1 MFGQR
6 TVALTH
12 KKAKLLFSTLW
23 RSCLENW
30 CFRRFEKFC
39 CISFGGIVRANFCPL
54 FTNPSDISSMILS
67 KYSFGSTTIGFS
79 FCHCCYA
86 VKDCSAVGI
95 ISFDIVEKVYVYWND
110 ICLKMGTLVTNI

>member
-1 MFGQR
+1 M
-6 TVALTH
+6 
-12 KKAKLLFSTLW
+12 
-23 RSCLENW
+23 ENW